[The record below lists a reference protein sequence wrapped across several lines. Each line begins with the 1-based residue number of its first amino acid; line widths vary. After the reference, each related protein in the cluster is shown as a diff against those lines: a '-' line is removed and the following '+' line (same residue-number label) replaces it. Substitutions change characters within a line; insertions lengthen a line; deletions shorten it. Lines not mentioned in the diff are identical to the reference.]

1 MTPLIEG
8 GSPVATTSSL
18 PRGTIQTANDLVNNT
33 IAEEESD
40 DQESRSGTTRE
51 HELEVVRHPL
61 VYMDVVDHG
70 ECTMLL
76 GRDFAALRNKTRNL
90 SYYCKRCVYKTLFNF
105 YGLRMEDR
113 VQLWLQILQID

>member
-8 GSPVATTSSL
+8 GSPVDTTSSQ
-18 PRGTIQTANDLVNNT
+18 PRGSLQTTNNQGNNT

-51 HELEVVRHPL
+51 HEFEVVRHPL

-76 GRDFAALRNKTRNL
+76 GRDFAALRHRTRSL
-90 SYYCKRCVYKTLFNF
+90 SYYCKRCVFKTLFNF
-105 YGLRMEDR
+105 YGPRMEDR
-113 VQLWLQILQID
+113 V